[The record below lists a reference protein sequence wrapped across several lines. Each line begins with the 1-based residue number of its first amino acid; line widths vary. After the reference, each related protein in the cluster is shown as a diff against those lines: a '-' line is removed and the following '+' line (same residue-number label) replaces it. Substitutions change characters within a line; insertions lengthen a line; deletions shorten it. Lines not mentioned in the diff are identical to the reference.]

1 MNAICS
7 LKIADRNCIL
17 FRLTSLASQAKCN
30 NLYKSSVEALNGH
43 RQIQINH
50 IVDKCQRLNTSSNTS
65 YYFMIGSS
73 NFYRKFINK
82 SQRCF
87 LNAKNIKVCTNIHS
101 SRRSPCFLASQPLV
115 EEFALFRSL
124 APVQSPDRI
133 PAWDVQIIRLFHT
146 SSSFQ
151 AAPVP
156 LLWIILKP
164 AQKLFAIILGRSI
177 RKWWRAL
184 PPNKRELFK
193 ESARKNKWKI
203 VVGLCS
209 LAVLF
214 IIFYFTHLEETP
226 ITGRARL
233 LVFGKEHF
241 RILSQMEYDMWMEQF
256 KNQMLAETDPRYQ
269 VVKKVIGHLSES
281 NQDIPQVSEFKWA
294 IHVVEEPGINAFVLP
309 NGQVFVFT
317 GLLNVVSDIHQLY
330 FILGH
335 EIAHAVLGHAAEKA
349 SLVHFLD
356 FLSLILL
363 TMIWAVCPRDSLAIV
378 GQLIQS
384 KLQEFI
390 FDRPYNRTLE
400 AEADKVG
407 LQFAAK
413 ACVDVRASTVFWQQM
428 ELVETIQG
436 QRKLPE
442 WLSTHPS
449 HENRAEHL
457 DRLIPEALKI
467 RESCNCPSLPGPD
480 PRLIF
485 KLSMQHLLETSKDK
499 EGQNATEHDL
509 AKPKV
514 DFPSV
519 QKEEKI
525 PITLAVKKEPTS

>member
-1 MNAICS
+1 MSAICS
-7 LKIADRNCIL
+7 RKIAGRNCIL

-30 NLYKSSVEALNGH
+30 NLYRSSVKALNGH

-50 IVDKCQRLNTSSNTS
+50 VVDKCQRLDISSNTS

-73 NFYRKFINK
+73 NFYRKFIK

-87 LNAKNIKVCTNIHS
+87 LNAKNIEVRTNILS
-101 SRRSPCFLASQPLV
+101 SCRSPCFLASQPFV
-115 EEFALFRSL
+115 EELALFRSL
-124 APVQSPDRI
+124 ASVQSPNRV

-177 RKWWRAL
+177 RKWWKAL
-184 PPNKRELFK
+184 PPNKQELFK
-193 ESARKNKWKI
+193 ASARKNKWKI

-209 LAVLF
+209 LAVVF

-241 RILSQMEYDMWMEQF
+241 RAFSEMEYDMWMEKF
-256 KNQMLAETDPRYQ
+256 TNKMLSETDPRYQ

-281 NQDIPQVSEFKWA
+281 NQDIPQVTEFKWA

-356 FLSLILL
+356 LPSLILL
-363 TMIWAVCPRDSLAIV
+363 TMIWAVCPRDILAVV
-378 GQLIQS
+378 GQWIQT

-413 ACVDVRASTVFWQQM
+413 ACVDVRASSVFWQQI

-457 DRLIPEALKI
+457 DRLIPEVLW
-467 RESCNCPSLPGPD
+467 L
-480 PRLIF
+480 
-485 KLSMQHLLETSKDK
+485 H
-499 EGQNATEHDL
+499 
-509 AKPKV
+509 
-514 DFPSV
+514 
-519 QKEEKI
+519 
-525 PITLAVKKEPTS
+525 

>member
-1 MNAICS
+1 MYAICR
-7 LKIADRNCIL
+7 LKIAGRNCIL
-17 FRLTSLASQAKCN
+17 FRLTSLAGQAKCN
-30 NLYKSSVEALNGH
+30 NLYRSSVEALNGH
-43 RQIQINH
+43 CQIQVNH
-50 IVDKCQRLNTSSNTS
+50 IVNKCQQLVTSSNTS
-65 YYFMIGSS
+65 YYFMTGSS

-87 LNAKNIKVCTNIHS
+87 LNAKNIEVCTNIHNS
-101 SRRSPCFLASQPLV
+101 CRSPCFLASQPLV
-115 EEFALFRSL
+115 EDLALFRSL
-124 APVQSPDRI
+124 APVQSPNRI

-164 AQKLFAIILGRSI
+164 AQKLFAIVLGRSI
-177 RKWWRAL
+177 RKWWKAL

-193 ESARKNKWKI
+193 GS
-203 VVGLCS
+203 
-209 LAVLF
+209 
-214 IIFYFTHLEETP
+214 ETP

-241 RILSQMEYDMWMEQF
+241 MALSEMEYDMWMEQF
-256 KNQMLAETDPRYQ
+256 KDKMLSEIDPRYQ

-281 NQDIPQVSEFKWA
+281 NQDIPQVSDFKWV

-317 GLLNVVSDIHQLY
+317 GLLNAVSDIHQLS

-363 TMIWAVCPRDSLAIV
+363 TMIWAVCPRDSLAVV
-378 GQLIQS
+378 GQWIQT
-384 KLQEFI
+384 KLQEFM

-413 ACVDVRASTVFWQQM
+413 ACVDVRASSVFWQQM
-428 ELVETIQG
+428 ELAETIQG

-467 RESCNCPSLPGPD
+467 RENCNCPSLPGPD

-485 KLSMQHLLETSKDK
+485 KLNTQHLLEASKNK

-509 AKPKV
+509 AKPKM

-519 QKEEKI
+519 
-525 PITLAVKKEPTS
+525 

>member
-7 LKIADRNCIL
+7 LKIAGRNCIL

-30 NLYKSSVEALNGH
+30 HVYRSSTEALNGH

-50 IVDKCQRLNTSSNTS
+50 RVDKCQRLEISSNTS
-65 YYFMIGSS
+65 YYSGSS
-73 NFYRKFINK
+73 NCCRPFINK

-87 LNAKNIKVCTNIHS
+87 LNAKRLEVCKNVHS
-101 SRRSPCFLASQPLV
+101 SCSSLCSSVFQSLV
-115 EEFALFRSL
+115 GKLALFRTLSS
-124 APVQSPDRI
+124 VRSPNHF
-133 PAWDVQIIRLFHT
+133 PAWNVQIIRHFRT
-146 SSSFQ
+146 SSLFQ

-177 RKWWRAL
+177 RKWWKAL
-184 PPNKRELFK
+184 PPNKQELFK

-203 VVGLCS
+203 VMGLCS
-209 LAVLF
+209 LGVLF
-214 IIFYFTHLEETP
+214 IMFYFTHLEETP

-241 RILSQMEYDMWMEQF
+241 RELSQMEYDMWTEEF
-256 KNQMLAETDPRYQ
+256 KDKMLPKTDPRYM
-269 VVKKVIGHLSES
+269 VVKKVVGHLSKS
-281 NQDIPQVSEFKWA
+281 NQDIPEVSELKWV
-294 IHVVEEPGINAFVLP
+294 IHVVQEPGINAFVLP

-317 GLLNVVSDIHQLY
+317 GLLNAVSDVHQLS

-378 GQLIQS
+378 GQWIQS

-428 ELVETIQG
+428 ELAETVQG
-436 QRKLPE
+436 QPKLPE

-467 RESCNCPSLPGPD
+467 RERCNCPSLPGPD
-480 PRLIF
+480 PRLVF
-485 KLSMQHLLETSKDK
+485 KLNMQHLLEASKDQ
-499 EGQNATEHDL
+499 EGQHANEHGHV
-509 AKPKV
+509 KPKV

-519 QKEEKI
+519 QKEEKV
-525 PITLAVKKEPTS
+525 PVAFAVQRNQ